1 MFEYKF
7 TDVGEGLHEGVVAQI
22 YVKVGDTIKE
32 GDPMF
37 SVETDKV
44 TTDLPAPQGGVVTSI
59 LASVGQT
66 VHVGEVMLILNDD
79 GSAPAAAPAASHA
92 APAPAAPAFGFPSAA
107 PAPAA
112 APAFS
117 FPSAPAAAPAPAA
130 DSGESGGGGAS
141 VVGEVKVSNTLFG
154 LFGDQGGSSSSTPA
168 FSTPTPAP
176 ATPSFAATPL
186 AQAVA
191 SDLNVN
197 LANVTPANGAKV
209 FSSDVFASAGSSAPA
224 SANANETYQEIT
236 SVRKAIAK
244 AMTTANDEIPTTVLT
259 FNFDVTKLVAY
270 RKQVKDAVL
279 ANHQVKLSFLPFLL
293 KAITKT
299 IASYPIFNSQYDK
312 TNNRLVLKKNVN
324 LGIAVDTADGLMVPN
339 IKAAQDKSIIEIAK
353 EVTTLAEKARS
364 KKLGL
369 ADLSEGTISVTNFGS
384 IGALFG
390 TPIIKFPEVAII
402 ATGTVEERLSRTP
415 DNQILVK
422 QIMPITIAADH
433 RWIDGADIG
442 RFAKTLREII
452 ENLDG
457 LLI

>member
-44 TTDLPAPQGGVVTSI
+44 TTDLPAPEGGKVTAI

-66 VHVGEVMLILNDD
+66 VHVGEVMLVLNGD
-79 GSAPAAAPAASHA
+79 GSSAPTA
-92 APAPAAPAFGFPSAA
+92 APAPATPAFVA
-107 PAPAA
+107 PAPAVT
-112 APAFS
+112 P
-117 FPSAPAAAPAPAA
+117 APAPAEA
-130 DSGESGGGGAS
+130 APSGGGAS

-154 LFGDQGGSSSSTPA
+154 LFGDQRA
-168 FSTPTPAP
+168 ASTPTPAP
-176 ATPSFAATPL
+176 ATAFAPTPVPVATPL

-197 LANVTPANGAKV
+197 LHNVTPANGAKV
-209 FSSDVFASAGSSAPA
+209 FSSDVFASAQQSSPA
-224 SANANETYQEIT
+224 ASVAANDNETYKEIT
-236 SVRKAIAK
+236 SIRKAIAK
-244 AMTTANDEIPTTVLT
+244 AMITAHEEIPATVLT
-259 FNFDVTKLVAY
+259 FNFDVTKLVSY

-279 ANHQVKLSFLPFLL
+279 ASYNVKLSFLPFLL
-293 KAITKT
+293 KAITK
-299 IASYPIFNSQYDK
+299 AVVAHPVFNSHYDK
-312 TNNRLVLKKNVN
+312 ASNRLVLKKKIN

-339 IKAAQDKSIIEIAK
+339 IKSAQDKSVIELAR
-353 EVTTLAEKARS
+353 EVNNLAEKARS
-364 KKLGL
+364 KKIGL
-369 ADLSEGTISVTNFGS
+369 ADLADGTISVTNFGS

-402 ATGTVEERLSRTP
+402 ATGTIEEKLARTP
-415 DNQILVK
+415 ENQIVIK

-442 RFAKTLREII
+442 RFAKTLKEIV

>member
-44 TTDLPAPQGGVVTSI
+44 TTDLPAPEGGKVTAI

-66 VHVGEVMLILNDD
+66 VHVGEVMLVLNGD
-79 GSAPAAAPAASHA
+79 GSSAPAAAPATPAFVA
-92 APAPAAPAFGFPSAA
+92 PTPVVTPAPAPTEAAPS
-107 PAPAA
+107 
-112 APAFS
+112 
-117 FPSAPAAAPAPAA
+117 
-130 DSGESGGGGAS
+130 GGGAS

-154 LFGDQGGSSSSTPA
+154 LFGDQRAASTL
-168 FSTPTPAP
+168 TPAP
-176 ATPSFAATPL
+176 ATAFAPTPVPVATPL

-197 LANVTPANGAKV
+197 LHNVTPANGAKV
-209 FSSDVFASAGSSAPA
+209 FSSDVFASAQQSSLAA
-224 SANANETYQEIT
+224 SVAANDNETYKEIT
-236 SVRKAIAK
+236 SIRKAIAK
-244 AMTTANDEIPTTVLT
+244 AMTTAHEEIPATVLT
-259 FNFDVTKLVAY
+259 FNFDVTKLVSY

-279 ANHQVKLSFLPFLL
+279 ASYNVKLSFLPFLL
-293 KAITKT
+293 KAITK
-299 IASYPIFNSQYDK
+299 AVVAHPVFNSRYDK
-312 TNNRLVLKKNVN
+312 ASNRLVLKKKIN

-339 IKAAQDKSIIEIAK
+339 IKSAQDKSVIELAR
-353 EVTTLAEKARS
+353 EVNNLAEKARS
-364 KKLGL
+364 KKIGL
-369 ADLSEGTISVTNFGS
+369 ADLADGTISVTNFGS

-402 ATGTVEERLSRTP
+402 ATGTIEEKLARTP
-415 DNQILVK
+415 ENQIVIK

-442 RFAKTLREII
+442 RFAKTLKEIV